1 MINLIGP
8 LSFQI
13 DIMLERIDHRY
24 ISIAGH
30 AVDIISMV
38 GIYYCCRDKEPWW
51 ALAITPMIVV
61 PWLLI
66 KAIMDRRRATV
77 AAKNEEKDKHIASQP
92 PPPTLKWL
100 NNLIEVLWK
109 THRSFA
115 NQGFMEKIWPAIE
128 EEVCSNSRIGCT
140 LVGLKEFDIGSHP
153 LKILNLSSFVSENGD
168 EVLLQMEV
176 TCESDASIT
185 LEWLPIPVTV
195 RNIRATGVNLGLI
208 IKGLSPLPSFIM
220 GFQIFLLGEPDI
232 TWETA
237 GMAKMT
243 DIPGIES
250 LVDYLIEEK
259 IRAQLVLPSRIL
271 IPLEL
276 PEDALAKMRDMGL
289 NVPENKE
296 AEEDASHQAPLSVPT
311 GVVQVTVI
319 EAKLQEKTD
328 FGFKHWAEF
337 RTRGF
342 SFTDLLPKANPGDP
356 YAMVKIVH
364 MERRSPTI
372 NNTLHPKW
380 NFVCEFEVDL
390 AFVPANLEIKVLD
403 EDINIPG
410 VQSDDDLGQVT
421 ESIATI
427 RNAGEMDKW
436 YNLEGG
442 EGRIHLKLRWI
453 SQIEVE

>member
-1 MINLIGP
+1 MTIRDIEASNVKLGISLKKLIPDPPFIGG
-8 LSFQI
+8 
-13 DIMLERIDHRY
+13 LE
-24 ISIAGH
+24 
-30 AVDIISMV
+30 
-38 GIYYCCRDKEPWW
+38 
-51 ALAITPMIVV
+51 
-61 PWLLI
+61 
-66 KAIMDRRRATV
+66 
-77 AAKNEEKDKHIASQP
+77 
-92 PPPTLKWL
+92 
-100 NNLIEVLWK
+100 
-109 THRSFA
+109 
-115 NQGFMEKIWPAIE
+115 
-128 EEVCSNSRIGCT
+128 
-140 LVGLKEFDIGSHP
+140 
-153 LKILNLSSFVSENGD
+153 
-168 EVLLQMEV
+168 
-176 TCESDASIT
+176 
-185 LEWLPIPVTV
+185 
-195 RNIRATGVNLGLI
+195 
-208 IKGLSPLPSFIM
+208 
-220 GFQIFLLGEPDI
+220 IFLLEEPDI

-289 NVPENKE
+289 NVLDKKE
-296 AEEDASHQAPLSVPT
+296 AEEDVSHQAPLTVPT

-319 EAKLQEKTD
+319 EAELQEKTD
-328 FGFKHWAEF
+328 FGFKHWTEF
-337 RTRGF
+337 RTHGF

-356 YAMVKIVH
+356 YAIVKIVH

-390 AFVPANLEIKVLD
+390 AFIPANLEIKVLD

-421 ESIATI
+421 ENIATI

-442 EGRIHLKLRWI
+442 GGRIHLKLRWI
-453 SQIEVE
+453 SQHEVE